1 MFRIGLVCALF
12 LVLGGCVAN
21 MQLGTALTSRGVI
34 DQANLQL
41 GQVMLWNRQEG
52 TTRPIGRID
61 PARFGVAS
69 SSLREQETAT
79 FTGSAKLIGG
89 VDLPDRLRGELESEV
104 ANRSQIALR
113 NMRFTN
119 LDGPRSAFYETVR
132 AEPAFWYAEL
142 GLERNGNLR
151 LPEGVFLVIVSQV
164 TTGQSLR
171 VNVDRELDA
180 GGTFTSSVI
189 TARGPVRFRISD
201 ARSLEI
207 QSSEG
212 DTNLFAQFQIF
223 ATARGENGIRL
234 LPVDDRAARGELAAA
249 IASGR

>member
-1 MFRIGLVCALF
+1 MFRIGLLCAVVLM
-12 LVLGGCVAN
+12 LGGCVAN
-21 MQLGTALTSRGVI
+21 MQLGATLTSRGVI

-69 SSLREQETAT
+69 STLREQETAT
-79 FTGSAKLIGG
+79 FTGSAILSGG

-113 NMRFTN
+113 NMRFSN
-119 LDGPRSAFYETVR
+119 LAGPRSAFYESVR
-132 AEPAFWYAEL
+132 AEPEFWYAEL
-142 GLERNGNLR
+142 GLDRNGNLE
-151 LPEGVFLVIVSQV
+151 LPEGVFLVIVTQV
-164 TTGQSLR
+164 TTGQSLTL
-171 VNVDRELDA
+171 NVDRELDA

-201 ARSLEI
+201 ARSIEI
-207 QSSEG
+207 QSSGGE
-212 DTNLFAQFQIF
+212 TNLFAQFQIF
-223 ATARGENGIRL
+223 ETARGESGIRL
-234 LPVDDRAARGELAAA
+234 LPVDDRAARGELAAD
-249 IASGR
+249 IVSGR

>member
-1 MFRIGLVCALF
+1 M
-12 LVLGGCVAN
+12 
-21 MQLGTALTSRGVI
+21 
-34 DQANLQL
+34 
-41 GQVMLWNRQEG
+41 
-52 TTRPIGRID
+52 
-61 PARFGVAS
+61 
-69 SSLREQETAT
+69 
-79 FTGSAKLIGG
+79 
-89 VDLPDRLRGELESEV
+89 
-104 ANRSQIALR
+104 
-113 NMRFTN
+113 
-119 LDGPRSAFYETVR
+119 R

-151 LPEGVFLVIVSQV
+151 LPEGVFLVIVTQV

-189 TARGPVRFRISD
+189 TARGPVSFRISD

-212 DTNLFAQFQIF
+212 ATNLFAQFQIF
-223 ATARGENGIRL
+223 ATARGENGISL

>member
-1 MFRIGLVCALF
+1 MLRIGLVCALF

-21 MQLGTALTSRGVI
+21 MQIGTALTSRGVI

-41 GQVMLWNRQEG
+41 GQVLLWNRVEG

-61 PARFGVAS
+61 PERFGRS
-69 SSLREQETAT
+69 SPALREQETAA

-113 NMRFTN
+113 NIRFTS
-119 LDGPRSAFYETVR
+119 LHGPSNAFYETVR
-132 AEPAFWYAEL
+132 GDDGFWYAEL
-142 GLERNGNLR
+142 DLDRNGPLR
-151 LPEGVFLVIVSQV
+151 LPDDVFLVIVTEV
-164 TTGQSLR
+164 TRGESLR
-171 VNVDRELDA
+171 VTVDRQLDA
-180 GGTFTSSVI
+180 GGTFTSSIV
-189 TARGPVRFRISD
+189 TARGPVRFRVSD

-207 QSSEG
+207 ASSDG
-212 DTNLFAQFQIF
+212 NTNLFAQFQIY
-223 ATARGENGIRL
+223 ATTRGENGIRL
-234 LPVDDRAARGELAAA
+234 LRVDDRMARAELAAA